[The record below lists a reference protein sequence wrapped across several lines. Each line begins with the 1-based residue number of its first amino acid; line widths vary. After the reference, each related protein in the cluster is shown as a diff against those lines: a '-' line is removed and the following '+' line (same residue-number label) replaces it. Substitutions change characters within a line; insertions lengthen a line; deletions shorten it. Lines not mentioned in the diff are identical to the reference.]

1 MDRGVTMS
9 KIQQMAESILP
20 AAWFVRVRDSSKRW
34 MIRCPQCNR
43 EQSVWD
49 VGGIRC
55 GAASVGKRIQAH
67 CEYCGRVTA
76 SMYYQDDE

>member
-1 MDRGVTMS
+1 
-9 KIQQMAESILP
+9 MAESILP
-20 AAWFVRVRDSSKRW
+20 AAWFVRVRDSSKKW
-34 MIRCPQCNR
+34 MIRCPHCHR

-67 CEYCGRVTA
+67 CEHCGNVTA
-76 SMYYQDDE
+76 SMHYQDDN

>member
-1 MDRGVTMS
+1 
-9 KIQQMAESILP
+9 
-20 AAWFVRVRDSSKRW
+20 
-34 MIRCPQCNR
+34 MIRCPQCHR

-55 GAASVGKRIQAH
+55 GAASVGKRIPAH
-67 CEYCGRVTA
+67 CEYCGNVTA